1 MFGKLSQAS
10 GGLYDDSTHSD
21 IDGGNRQN
29 YGRATFGACSGV
41 ETN

>member
-1 MFGKLSQAS
+1 MFGELPQAP
-10 GGLYDDSTHSD
+10 GDLYDDSIHSD

-29 YGRATFGACSGV
+29 NGGVAFGACSGD

>member
-1 MFGKLSQAS
+1 VFGELPQAS
-10 GGLYDDSTHSD
+10 EDLYDDSAQSD

-29 YGRATFGACSGV
+29 IGRVTFGACSGD